1 MYTGKLFST
10 NENSSYYG
18 LRHQPTEHEGIT
30 NIVRN
35 AKDAQELRS
44 ILNHE
49 FTASYEIVH
58 DTEIATKFSCRK
70 AIPDSGTPRYLV
82 AMKSNIYDNLLLDTY
97 SIVEAA
103 SDSEI
108 IKELTRRGCSISP
121 KQKHNEEYNIYAG
134 KILFT
139 PDNLSFCEFEFT
151 TKRCILQNA
160 IRKAKDI
167 QEVCDILNRELSD
180 DYELVHDSEL
190 ETTFVSHNPVPDGE
204 ETLYIVVLKRSM
216 YEHAVNMNLNMTL
229 ADDLTLMDEIYRRD
243 YNVSF

>member
-10 NENSSYYG
+10 NDNSSYYR
-18 LRHQPTEHEGIT
+18 LEHTPKERKCMNVVQT
-30 NIVRN
+30 

-70 AIPDSGTPRYLV
+70 AIPDSGTPRYLI

-121 KQKHNEEYNIYAG
+121 KQKYNEKYNMYAG

-139 PDNLSFCEFEFT
+139 PDNLSFYEFEFT
-151 TKRCILQNA
+151 TKRCKIQNA

-180 DYELVHDSEL
+180 DYELVHDSEFT
-190 ETTFVSHNPVPDGE
+190 TTFVSHNPVPDGE
-204 ETLYIVVLKRSM
+204 ETLYIVVAKRSM
-216 YEHAVNMNLNMTL
+216 YDCAVSMNLNMTL
-229 ADDLTLMDEIYRRD
+229 ADDLTLMDEISRRD
-243 YNVSF
+243 YNINF